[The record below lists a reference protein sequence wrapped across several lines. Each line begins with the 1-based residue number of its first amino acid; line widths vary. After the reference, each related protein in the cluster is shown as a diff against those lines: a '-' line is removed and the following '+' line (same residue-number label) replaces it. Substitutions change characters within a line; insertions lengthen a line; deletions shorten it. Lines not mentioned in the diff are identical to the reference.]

1 MMCVDVKDKIKLC
14 GTVLFY
20 FLYRYI
26 HTECMKKENNMKQE
40 EYVVKTYNLT
50 KNYNEKTVISS
61 CNMSVKKGRIYCL
74 GGQNGAGKTTLFKIL
89 LGLTSATQGTAT
101 ILGMDCKKNR
111 LEVLSRTGILIET
124 PIFYEHLS
132 AGENLKIHLEYMGR
146 KHVNEIENV
155 LEKVGLKDSIDQRVS
170 TFSLGMRQRL
180 AVARALVHKPDLLIL
195 DEPING
201 MDPVGI
207 RDMRDLFRE
216 LSAQGITILMS
227 SHFLSEVEL
236 VADDIGF
243 LVNGTIVREVSS
255 LDIQKQNAGGLED
268 YFMKVIQGE

>member
-1 MMCVDVKDKIKLC
+1 
-14 GTVLFY
+14 
-20 FLYRYI
+20 
-26 HTECMKKENNMKQE
+26 MKQE

-61 CNMSVKKGRIYCL
+61 CNMRVKKGRIYCL
-74 GGQNGAGKTTLFKIL
+74 VGQNGAGKTTLFKIL

-243 LVNGTIVREVSS
+243 LVGGTIVREVSS